1 MACTY
6 ICAARVY
13 MRTGSYGI
21 CIPMSFKG
29 RRRIQIKTKRKMSM
43 FLLEQNFIF
52 FPMNGVL
59 GFDVSLLL
67 CTGKWSKLFTEALLA
82 LNLHFQHLGLNLQE
96 NQVHHSKDPK
106 ILV

>member
-1 MACTY
+1 
-6 ICAARVY
+6 
-13 MRTGSYGI
+13 
-21 CIPMSFKG
+21 
-29 RRRIQIKTKRKMSM
+29 
-43 FLLEQNFIF
+43 
-52 FPMNGVL
+52 MNGVL